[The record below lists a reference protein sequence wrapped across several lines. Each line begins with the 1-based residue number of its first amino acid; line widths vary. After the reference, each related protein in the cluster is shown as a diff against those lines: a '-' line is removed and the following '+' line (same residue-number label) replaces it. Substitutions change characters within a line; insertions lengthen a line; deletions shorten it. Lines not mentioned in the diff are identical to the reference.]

1 MLLNAFFLGIR
12 HAFHVEVLGPGLH
25 IQGPASRVPGE
36 ASHVEG
42 SRSRVP
48 HKGPRS
54 WVPPMGPG
62 SGVPGEGSR
71 ILGPTYGS
79 RVSLFQYAAFRP
91 ITLLKRDS
99 NTGVSCKNCEIF
111 KNAYLAEH
119 LRKSASVLSRTS
131 FSDFHGDIVFCI
143 MTINV

>member
-25 IQGPASRVPGE
+25 IQGPGSRIPGE

-62 SGVPGEGSR
+62 FGVPGEGSW
-71 ILGPTYGS
+71 ILGPTYES
-79 RVSLFQYAAFRP
+79 RVPLFQYAAYAKSSMLN
-91 ITLLKRDS
+91 LLICSKS
-99 NTGVSCKNCEIF
+99 YKNNIV
-111 KNAYLAEH
+111 K
-119 LRKSASVLSRTS
+119 V
-131 FSDFHGDIVFCI
+131 FHS
-143 MTINV
+143 